1 MQSSPFVPHSLR
13 TCTPCIQVLELLARI
28 DSLKS
33 GLAGRE
39 REAAAAH
46 EAREVAEQRLR
57 QATLQ
62 LEEAQS
68 QVRVSWDQQSVASAA
83 PLPDHGGL

>member
-1 MQSSPFVPHSLR
+1 M
-13 TCTPCIQVLELLARI
+13 LELLGRI

-68 QVRVSWDQQSVASAA
+68 QVGSMEI
-83 PLPDHGGL
+83 LGGCCIS